1 MNKNY
6 SRIITIIIIGYKSG
20 EKILNFIKKIPNNL
34 NVMVIENSNDKKLK
48 EEIKKKYN
56 NIEVYYKNN
65 NGVSSA
71 INYAAKRL
79 DTKYFLQISPDIN
92 FDFADLKI
100 FIKEAEKLKDNFAA
114 LGPQFLNV
122 KEKSHKQ
129 SDPKISVAP
138 IKFIHGSV
146 MFINKDVFN
155 LLNGFD
161 ENFFLYFEETDYCKR
176 AQMRGLK
183 CYQIN
188 NIKVKNEGR
197 SVKIEK
203 NEEKAINNI
212 LAWHFIWSKFYY
224 YKKHY
229 GFILSILFFTPVIL
243 RIFFRLFIN
252 FASNNK
258 ENYERYKFRLNGL
271 KTSIKGEKSTLRPN
285 L

>member
-1 MNKNY
+1 MQTDDLKAAHDHLYNEKLAAEKSNKNLQI
-6 SRIITIIIIGYKSG
+6 SAAEVG
-20 EKILNFIKKIPNNL
+20 
-34 NVMVIENSNDKKLK
+34 KKLSDGHLQLQDADSFN
-48 EEIKKKYN
+48 KKSAN
-56 NIEVYYKNN
+56 E
-65 NGVSSA
+65 NG
-71 INYAAKRL
+71 
-79 DTKYFLQISPDIN
+79 TKYFLQISPDIN
-92 FDFADLKI
+92 FDFDDLKI

-129 SDPKISVAP
+129 SDPKIAVAP

-146 MFINKDVFN
+146 MFINRDVFN

-176 AQMRGLK
+176 AIMKGFK

-188 NIKVKNEGR
+188 SIKVKNEGR

-203 NEEKAINNI
+203 TEEKAISNI

-229 GFILSILFFTPVIL
+229 GFIMSILFFTPVII

-252 FASNNK
+252 FSSNNK

-271 KTSIKGEKSTLRPN
+271 KTSIKGKKSALTPTKLNP
-285 L
+285 